1 MTKLLR
7 IKASLF
13 GALAALTFL
22 VSPAF
27 GQDQAAVISGRVI
40 SDQGQ
45 PLGGANVVI
54 PELNISVATNQT
66 GGYTIS
72 IPAARI
78 RGQQVFVRARA
89 IGFQP
94 QSLPVTLTAGAQT
107 VSFDMKKDVTELTA
121 VVVTGVTTA
130 TEQRKLAFTVTKVD
144 SAMMPVTGSNPI
156 TQLQGKVPGAM
167 IMNPSGRPGAAPQV
181 ILRGPVSLNAT
192 GRTQQPLYLLDGVP
206 LQGALPDINPDDI
219 ESVEIVKGAA
229 AASLYGA
236 RAGAGVINIT
246 TKTGRNAADG
256 VRVGLRTEYGRSN
269 IERQFPLSRFTS
281 LELDPGGTR
290 FCSREFLQNN
300 VTGSSTSGQ
309 GFFSPCARYIVWDD
323 EVQRINNS
331 GVDFS
336 LPPQQF
342 LQDFGISSTP
352 SYDQATGLYIAN
364 VWPIMRNPVKQ
375 AVTPNAYGN
384 TNLDLRGKI
393 NNTGVYASVSNFVQE
408 GAVRFLP
415 GFVRNS
421 ARINVDQRFGD
432 RLTSS
437 LNTFYSQS
445 VDHASN
451 FDETSG
457 TAGTWFNLTRAPY
470 ITDMLATDNQ
480 GRIVVRNN
488 PLFQGEQN
496 FNPLYATAYNK
507 RTDRG
512 TRFVGAGT
520 LRYTPLDWFALDGNF
535 GYDRQTGQFVQLRDR
550 GWRVT
555 SAAPSTSSGFISEG
569 SGDNELWNTSF
580 NASAQHTFFTN
591 LNATF
596 TTRFVYSDQSLRNT
610 SQSGIGLA
618 LPGLVTSDAATANI
632 TIGSGRQTVRDMGF
646 FYGLDFDFKDRYVV
660 GGLLRRDG
668 SSLFGAGNRWQTFG
682 RVSGAWI
689 VSGEPWWP
697 VPNVVSNLK
706 LRASHGSTGQRPR
719 FDAQYETFTI
729 GTGGTLNPAFLGN
742 KNLRPEINTET
753 ELGGD
758 LELFNRFTLNLSH
771 SKAVIDR
778 QILPVQ
784 LSTASGFSSQWQN
797 AGQITNKTWEATF
810 VVPVINRG
818 SLNWTSRFIWDQ
830 TRSVITRLDIP
841 DFVGTIQPGPANN
854 FDIFKFRTGERIGTV
869 YGFDMVRRCDQ
880 LPAGFNTQ
888 CSMSGGDLNAAYR
901 PNSDGFIVWV
911 GAGNQLTE
919 GITRNL
925 WRSRLEQG
933 QGPWGNRTNWGM
945 PITLRD
951 STGQIAFVP
960 VGNGLPNFHWGLSQ
974 NVDWKRLSVF
984 ALLDASIGQRLW
996 NVAYHWSMGDLQSR
1010 DADQYGKSVE
1020 DARPLGYYWR
1030 RGPSNS
1036 PGGSSGVGGLYDALN
1051 PHGWSMDDASYVKLR
1066 ELSASYRVG
1075 PIGGQGDWRLGLVG
1089 RNLKTWTDWRGFDP
1103 ESGNTTGPFNSSI
1116 LTPVAGYRFPNL
1128 RTYTFQLSSTF

>member
-1 MTKLLR
+1 MKTLLR
-7 IKASLF
+7 IKRLF
-13 GALAALTFL
+13 AGGISALVFA
-22 VSPAF
+22 VPAIAQ
-27 GQDQAAVISGRVI
+27 GQAAVVTGRI
-40 SDQGQ
+40 LSEQGQ
-45 PLGGANVVI
+45 PLAGANVTV
-54 PELNISVATNQT
+54 PDLNISVATNQA
-66 GGYTIS
+66 GNYTITV
-72 IPAARI
+72 PAARVT
-78 RGQQVFVRARA
+78 GQSVVIRARA
-89 IGFQP
+89 IGFTP
-94 QSLPVTLTAGAQT
+94 QSRPLSLTPGTQT
-107 VSFDMKKDVTELTA
+107 VSFDLRKDITELSA
-121 VVVTGVTTA
+121 VVVTGVATA
-130 TEQRKLAFTVTKVD
+130 TEQRKLAFTVTRVD
-144 SAMMPVTGSNPI
+144 SSMMPVAGSNPI
-156 TQLQGKVPGAM
+156 TQIQGKVPGAM

-206 LQGALPDINPDDI
+206 LQGSLPDINPDDI
-219 ESVEIVKGAA
+219 ANVEIVKGAA

-246 TKTGRNAADG
+246 TKTGRNAAEG
-256 VRVGLRTEYGRSN
+256 IRVGLRTELGKSN
-269 IERQFPLSRFTS
+269 IEREFPLARFST
-281 LELDPGGTR
+281 LGLDPSGTR
-290 FCSREFLQNN
+290 FCSRETLANQT
-300 VTGSSTSGQ
+300 TGTSTSGQ
-309 GFFSPCARYIVWDD
+309 GFFSPCARYITWDD

-352 SYDQATGLYIAN
+352 SYEQATGLYLASA
-364 VWPIMRNPVKQ
+364 WPIMRDPVGQ
-375 AVTPNAYGN
+375 VVTPNAYAN
-384 TNLDLRGKI
+384 TNLDLRGKLG
-393 NNTGVYASVSNFVQE
+393 NTGVYASISNFVQE
-408 GAVRFLP
+408 GAIRFLP

-421 ARINVDQRFGD
+421 ARVNVDQTFND
-432 RLTSS
+432 RISGT

-457 TAGTWFNLTRAPY
+457 TAGTWFTLTRAPW
-470 ITDMLATDNQ
+470 ISDLLALDNQ
-480 GRIVVRNN
+480 GRVVIRNN

-496 FNPLYATAYNK
+496 FNPMYATAYNK

-512 TRFVGAGT
+512 TRFVGAST
-520 LRYTPLDWFALDGNF
+520 LRYTPLNWLALDGSF
-535 GYDRQTGQFVQLRDR
+535 GYDRQTGGFVSLRDR

-555 SAAPSTSSGFISEG
+555 SAAPATSSGFIGEG
-569 SGDNELWNTSF
+569 SNDNELWNTSF
-580 NASAQHTFFTN
+580 NASAQHTFFN
-591 LNATF
+591 DLSATF
-596 TTRFVYSDQSLRNT
+596 TTRFVYSDQSLRSTN
-610 SQSGIGLA
+610 QSGIGLA
-618 LPGLVTSDAATANI
+618 LPGLETSDAATVNLA
-632 TIGSGRQTVRDMGF
+632 IGSTRQLVRDMGF
-646 FYGLDFDFKDRYVV
+646 FYGVDFDYKDRYIL

-689 VSGEPWWP
+689 ASSEPWWP
-697 VPNVVSNLK
+697 APNAISNLK

-729 GTGGTLNPAFLGN
+729 GTGGTLNPSFLGN
-742 KNLRPEINTET
+742 RNLKPEINTET
-753 ELGGD
+753 ELGAD
-758 LELFNRFTLNLSH
+758 VQLFNRFTLNVSN
-771 SKAVIDR
+771 SKSVIDR

-797 AGQITNKTWEATF
+797 VGEITNKTWEATL
-810 VVPVINRG
+810 VIPVITRPD
-818 SLNWTSRFIWDQ
+818 LNWTSRFIWDR
-830 TRSVITRLDIP
+830 TRSHITRLDIP
-841 DFVGTIQPGPANN
+841 EFVGTISPGPANT
-854 FDIFKFRTGERIGTV
+854 FDIFKFRVGERIGTV
-869 YGFDMVRRCDQ
+869 YGFDMVRNCGQ
-880 LPAGFNTQ
+880 LPAPFNTQ
-888 CSMSGGDLNAAYR
+888 CSMDSGDLSSAYR
-901 PNSDGFIVWV
+901 PNGDGFIVWL
-911 GAGNQLTE
+911 GAGNQLSE

-925 WRSRLEQG
+925 WRSRLDQG

-951 STGQIAFVP
+951 SLSQIAFVP

-996 NVAYHWSMGDLQSR
+996 NVAYHWSMGDLQSQA
-1010 DADQYGKSVE
+1010 ADQYGKSVE
-1020 DARPLGYYWR
+1020 EARPIGYYWR

-1066 ELSASYRVG
+1066 ELSASFRVG
-1075 PIGGQGDWRLGLVG
+1075 QIGGRGDWRIGLVG